1 MVYVHTC
8 HYKSIADRVSKRE
21 FKVMDHE
28 MENKF
33 PFLQILTL
41 QVALLSA

>member
-1 MVYVHTC
+1 MTTNPLLT
-8 HYKSIADRVSKRE
+8 DRVLKRE

-28 MENKF
+28 MENEF
-33 PFLQILTL
+33 SFLQILRV